1 MQQWLD
7 VIQAISDLLA
17 FAAALTNLTIAI
29 IGRRRPSG
37 RRSRS
42 GIEN

>member
-7 VIQAISDLLA
+7 VIQATSDLLA
-17 FAAALTNLTIAI
+17 FAAALTNLTIALAS
-29 IGRRRPSG
+29 RRRPSD